1 MTVDDINKLIRTFIR
16 ETLAMPADSV
26 RPANQTAPTG
36 KQTEQFATVL
46 VTVIDDTGQDDRKLT
61 NDAAPALTVTETLVG
76 QRKLSASVQ
85 FFRGDAYT
93 KACKL
98 STRMSLSSV
107 VDKLN
112 AINLG
117 FVRASPP
124 RNLTALVDA
133 AWEARAQI
141 DLEFYLMAQEAQ
153 SITIYGT
160 FPVTVKTATSTTSSE
175 VTAP

>member
-1 MTVDDINKLIRTFIR
+1 MTVDEINKLIRTFIR
-16 ETLAMPADSV
+16 ETLAMPANSV

-36 KQTEQFATVL
+36 KQDEQFATVL

-76 QRKLSASVQ
+76 QRKLTASVQ

-98 STRMSLSSV
+98 ATRMSLSSV
-107 VDKLN
+107 VDKLA

-117 FVRASPP
+117 FVRSSPP
-124 RNLTALVDA
+124 RNLTTLVDA
-133 AWEARAQI
+133 AFESRAQI
-141 DLEFYLMAQEAQ
+141 DLEFYLAAQETQ
-153 SITIYGT
+153 SIPT
-160 FPVTVKTATSTTSSE
+160 FGRFPISISKDSSTTSSE
-175 VTAP
+175 VIAP